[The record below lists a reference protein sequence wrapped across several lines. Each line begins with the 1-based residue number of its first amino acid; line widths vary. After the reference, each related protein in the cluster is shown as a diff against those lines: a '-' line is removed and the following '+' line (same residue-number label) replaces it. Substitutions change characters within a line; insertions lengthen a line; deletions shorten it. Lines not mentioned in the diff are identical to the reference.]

1 VGRMSERLYGRQAV
15 REALRAGRREPI
27 RLLVAQGVRETE
39 HIAEIVS
46 LAAAVGCPVLRVERR
61 DLNRL
66 GAKHQGVALEA
77 SPYPYSD
84 LATILALAERRAEPP
99 LLVLL
104 DHLEDPRNVGALLR
118 TAEAAGAHGVVFPS
132 RRAAAIT
139 PVACEASAG
148 AVEHLLVARVTNLAR
163 TLTELKQ
170 SGLWAAGLE
179 ALPEAQPYDS
189 VDISGPLV
197 LAVGGE
203 GQGLSRL
210 VREHCDWLLRLPM
223 RGNVG
228 SLNASVAGSIV
239 LYWVLRCREQKNA

>member
-1 VGRMSERLYGRQAV
+1 MSERLYGRQAV

>member
-1 VGRMSERLYGRQAV
+1 MSERLYGRQAV

-77 SPYPYSD
+77 SPYPNSD

-163 TLTELKQ
+163 TLAELKQ
-170 SGLWAAGLE
+170 SGLWVAGLE

-189 VDISGPLV
+189 VDLSGPLV

-223 RGNVG
+223 RGDVG

-239 LYWVLRCREQKNA
+239 LYWVLRCRELKSV

>member
-1 VGRMSERLYGRQAV
+1 MGRMSERLYGRQAV

>member
-1 VGRMSERLYGRQAV
+1 MSERLYGRQAV

-118 TAEAAGAHGVVFPS
+118 TAEAAGAHGVVLPS

>member
-1 VGRMSERLYGRQAV
+1 MSERLYGRQAV

-27 RLLVAQGVRETE
+27 RLLMAQGVRETE

>member
-1 VGRMSERLYGRQAV
+1 MGRMSERLYGRQAV

-118 TAEAAGAHGVVFPS
+118 TAEAAGAHGVVLPS